1 MNQPL
6 TQEVVKHRVIINH
19 YKPKGAIMKTQTF
32 EQLNSEIYELR
43 ASIERNSALLAEK
56 LALFAQFADIV
67 QIETRICKENVKVVP
82 ANLIEWENI

>member
-1 MNQPL
+1 
-6 TQEVVKHRVIINH
+6 
-19 YKPKGAIMKTQTF
+19 MKAQTF

-43 ASIERNSALLAEK
+43 ASIERNAALLAEK

-82 ANLIEWENI
+82 ANLIEWETI